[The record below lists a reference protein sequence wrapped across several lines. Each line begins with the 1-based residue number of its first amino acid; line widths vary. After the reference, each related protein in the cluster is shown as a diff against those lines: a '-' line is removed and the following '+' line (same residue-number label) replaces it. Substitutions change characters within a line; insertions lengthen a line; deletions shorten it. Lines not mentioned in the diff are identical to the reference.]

1 MSTDSFGSVLQYRSI
16 SLMRALTTSGSCLGC
31 FAGFEGLAAAA
42 PDDPAAS
49 DRTAMPSSISNA
61 TPTAASRPDRAR
73 PRTVRRAEVESW
85 EGTSSGRHAQTYD
98 TRVQSKIHSPANG
111 GARADRSLARRQP
124 SARCVDQS
132 VEHTPS

>member
-42 PDDPAAS
+42 DGPAAS
-49 DRTAMPSSISNA
+49 DRRAMPSSISNA

-73 PRTVRRAEVESW
+73 PRTVRRAEVESR
-85 EGTSSGRHAQTYD
+85 GVASSGRD
-98 TRVQSKIHSPANG
+98 VIPA
-111 GARADRSLARRQP
+111 
-124 SARCVDQS
+124 CWW
-132 VEHTPS
+132 